1 MANRILYRGIFAVV
15 AVVALGA
22 VLFGTVGLYTVLT
35 GGTDAGDGGD
45 GGSLLGA
52 YQCDAFDGDPEMPH
66 ESEIGEPLTVV
77 GDSQLE
83 QFNATGEQIEVV
95 TTGALINASASR
107 PDGTVLPVDR
117 FPDENRVVVPL
128 SESAPFRLFLD
139 SLDEEGAA
147 VRTQLDVCP
156 PEGSGAGS
164 DGA

>member
-35 GGTDAGDGGD
+35 SGTGTGD

-52 YQCDAFDGDPEMPH
+52 YQCEAFDGDPEMPH
-66 ESEIGEPLTVV
+66 ESEIGDPLTVA

-83 QFNATGEQIEVV
+83 QFNATGERIEVV

-128 SESAPFRLFLD
+128 AESAPFRLFID

-156 PEGSGAGS
+156 PGESGADS
-164 DGA
+164 GA

>member
-35 GGTDAGDGGD
+35 GGTDTGD

-52 YQCDAFDGDPEMPH
+52 YQCEAFDGDPEMGH
-66 ESEIGEPLTVV
+66 ESEIGDPLTVV

-83 QFNATGEQIEVV
+83 QFNATDERIEVV

-117 FPDENRVVVPL
+117 VPDENRVVVPL
-128 SESAPFRLFLD
+128 SEPTPFRLFID